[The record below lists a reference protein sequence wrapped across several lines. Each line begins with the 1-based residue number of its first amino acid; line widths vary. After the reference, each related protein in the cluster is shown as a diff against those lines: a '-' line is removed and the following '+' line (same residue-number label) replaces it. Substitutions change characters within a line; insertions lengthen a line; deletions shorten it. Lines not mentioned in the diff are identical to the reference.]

1 MLTKGGECNR
11 RLRRGREGLRWSRFR
26 CQRCLTQT
34 ATPMKKFALV
44 SLFAASL
51 FAVSALFAADKE
63 VTLVGAGQCAKCSLG
78 IASACQNALVMK
90 VDGKDQVY
98 LLAKNDVSEKF
109 HDQVCTDTK
118 QIKVTGV
125 VKDVDGKKEI
135 TASRI
140 ELVKS

>member
-1 MLTKGGECNR
+1 MQLPLASPRQSR
-11 RLRRGREGLRWSRFR
+11 RVRAFSAAAV
-26 CQRCLTQT
+26 LTQS
-34 ATPMKKFALV
+34 ANPMKKFTLV
-44 SLFAASL
+44 SLFAAAV
-51 FAVSALFAADKE
+51 FAASALFAADKE

-78 IASACQNALVMK
+78 IASTCQNALVMK
-90 VDGKDQVY
+90 VDGKDQVF

-135 TASRI
+135 TATHI
-140 ELVKS
+140 ELVKG

>member
-1 MLTKGGECNR
+1 
-11 RLRRGREGLRWSRFR
+11 
-26 CQRCLTQT
+26 
-34 ATPMKKFALV
+34 MKKFTLV
-44 SLFAASL
+44 SLFAATVL
-51 FAVSALFAADKE
+51 AVSAVFAADSKE

-135 TASRI
+135 TATRI